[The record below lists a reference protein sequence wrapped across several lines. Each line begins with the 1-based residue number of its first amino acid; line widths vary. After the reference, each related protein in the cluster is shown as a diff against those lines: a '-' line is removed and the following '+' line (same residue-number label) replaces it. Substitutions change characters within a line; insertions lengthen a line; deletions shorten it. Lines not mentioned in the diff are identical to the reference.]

1 MNNLWLKFI
10 YNKKI
15 FKSRMLQKNTV
26 LFFVFSTVFFS
37 ALKYRSF
44 KTLINFASFIGN
56 KQLNMLIFT
65 CHCDSGFIEFEY
77 IIGLLEQLLGV
88 LGTDVGKGADVIFI
102 DDVGRPLG

>member
-1 MNNLWLKFI
+1 MIKRFSKVEC
-10 YNKKI
+10 YK
-15 FKSRMLQKNTV
+15 KNTV
-26 LFFVFSTVFFS
+26 LFFVFSTGFFS

-44 KTLINFASFIGN
+44 KTIINFASFIGN

-88 LGTDVGKGADVIFI
+88 LGTDVGEGADVIFI